1 MHRALYTS
9 LLLGAL
15 LTSVPFVSSDA
26 ISPIT
31 LRHASELPMSGP
43 VIGRDGFGETGLLSR
58 AWNAVQGVGTALKQ
72 WPTITNSRQLLA
84 DAAPALQQPQAAAPP
99 GNTVLKVYPIKGDG
113 RCMFRAISRALAHSE
128 KRPLSDKFEEED
140 ADFLRKSAWQVICV
154 DKRDAFEQAKVIE
167 GNMASYC
174 QSMTS
179 PNFFGGEPEL
189 FVLAEELRRPITVY
203 VPQQGGFKA
212 IVEYGSKY
220 VKERPRI
227 RILYNGQNHYD
238 ALLD

>member
-1 MHRALYTS
+1 MPRAILHCA
-9 LLLGAL
+9 LLLL
-15 LTSVPFVSSDA
+15 LVAPTVICEA

-31 LRHASELPMSGP
+31 TRHVGDVPLSGP
-43 VIGRDGFGETGLLSR
+43 VIGREGFSDAGLLSKAWR
-58 AWNAVQGVGTALKQ
+58 AIQGVPKALAQ
-72 WPTITNSRQLLA
+72 WPKLRNERQSLA
-84 DAAPALQQPQAAAPP
+84 DAAPALQTQADAAP
-99 GNTVLKVYPIKGDG
+99 GSSVLKVYPIKGDG
-113 RCMFRAISRALAHSE
+113 RCMFRAISRSLAHVE
-128 KRPLSDKFEEED
+128 KRPLSDKFEEQD

-154 DKRDAFEQAKVIE
+154 DKRDAFEQARVIE
-167 GNMASYC
+167 GDMRQYC
-174 QSMTS
+174 QSMMSHT
-179 PNFFGGEPEL
+179 FYGGEPEL

-212 IVEYGSKY
+212 VVEYGSKY